1 MQTSR
6 SQLSLI
12 LARMP
17 TNEEGKKRTG
27 QRLWLQWPGWFLWS
41 SGIALLGLELI
52 ARVWV
57 AWYWPAEKVFQL
69 THHTENRGR
78 FTSHPILGY
87 MLKPNFHSG
96 RFSHNSYGFR
106 GPSFSIEKPPRTLRI
121 VLMGASTV
129 YGVAVSDEE
138 TSAVQLENRLH
149 TLLPGRRVEVLNA
162 GVPGWNSRETLIN
175 LRLRVLTLHPN
186 IVVIVD
192 GRNEVFPQL
201 FNNYQ
206 EDYSHYRKV
215 GYQFRNSNYTYKLLF
230 RVSHL
235 FMLVATSG
243 RGRLG
248 FSQREENPAYGS
260 IRYENLPTDE
270 ELLQNARDYRR
281 TETFRRNLEQEIQLT
296 NEQGGRVILS
306 TIPFYPKGYSS
317 DVLRGNRQTL
327 PVISNW
333 VVGNNEITRMV
344 ARKWGV
350 ALVDAN
356 TTLSRPEFL
365 VDDCHFNPTG
375 EQAFADLILDAI
387 KSILATH
394 QTFF

>member
-1 MQTSR
+1 M
-6 SQLSLI
+6 L
-12 LARMP
+12 
-17 TNEEGKKRTG
+17 TNEEGKKQTG
-27 QRLWLQWPGWFLWS
+27 QRPWLPRLGWFLWS

-78 FTSHPILGY
+78 FTGQPILGY
-87 MLKPNFHSG
+87 MLRPNFHSS

-106 GPSFSIEKPPRTLRI
+106 GPSFSIEKPSGTLRI

-149 TLLPGRRVEVLNA
+149 TLLPGRQAEVLNA
-162 GVPGWNSRETLIN
+162 GVPGWNSRETLMN
-175 LRLRVLTLHPN
+175 LRLRVLTLRPD

-215 GYQFRNSNYTYKLLF
+215 GYQFRNSNYTHKLLF

-248 FSQREENPAYGS
+248 FSQCEENPAYGS
-260 IRYENLPTDE
+260 IRYENLPTDD
-270 ELLQNARDYRR
+270 ELLQNANDDRR
-281 TETFRRNLEQEIQLT
+281 TEIFRHNLEQEIQLAS
-296 NEQGGRVILS
+296 EQNIQVILS

-317 DVLRGNRQTL
+317 DVLRGNQRTL
-327 PVISNW
+327 PVISKQ
-333 VVGNNEITRMV
+333 VAKNNEIIKMV
-344 ARKWGV
+344 AIKSGV
-350 ALVDAN
+350 GLVDAN
-356 TTLSRPEFL
+356 GTLSQSEFL
-365 VDDCHFNPTG
+365 VDDCHFNSRG

-387 KSILATH
+387 KSIMATH
-394 QTFF
+394 QIFF

>member
-1 MQTSR
+1 M
-6 SQLSLI
+6 L
-12 LARMP
+12 
-17 TNEEGKKRTG
+17 TNEEGKKQTG
-27 QRLWLQWPGWFLWS
+27 QRSWLPWLEWFLWS

-69 THHTENRGR
+69 THHTGNRGR
-78 FTSHPILGY
+78 FTGQPILGY
-87 MLKPNFHSG
+87 MLRPNFHSS

-106 GPSFSIEKPPRTLRI
+106 GPSFSIEKPSGTLRI

-129 YGVAVSDEE
+129 YGVAVGDEE

-149 TLLPGRRVEVLNA
+149 TLLPGRQAEVLNA
-162 GVPGWNSRETLIN
+162 GVPGWNSRETLMN
-175 LRLRVLTLHPN
+175 LRLRVLTLRPD

-215 GYQFRNSNYTYKLLF
+215 GYQFRNSNYTHKLLF

-248 FSQREENPAYGS
+248 FSQCEENPAYGS
-260 IRYENLPTDE
+260 IRYENLPTDD
-270 ELLQNARDYRR
+270 ELLQNANDNRR
-281 TETFRRNLEQEIQLT
+281 TEIFRHNLEQEIQLAS
-296 NEQGGRVILS
+296 EQNIQVILS

-317 DVLRGNRQTL
+317 DVLRGNQRTL

-333 VVGNNEITRMV
+333 VAGNNEITRTV
-344 ARKWGV
+344 ARKWRV

-356 TTLSRPEFL
+356 ATLSQPEFL
-365 VDDCHFNPTG
+365 VDDCHFNPRG

-387 KSILATH
+387 KSIMATH
-394 QTFF
+394 QIFF